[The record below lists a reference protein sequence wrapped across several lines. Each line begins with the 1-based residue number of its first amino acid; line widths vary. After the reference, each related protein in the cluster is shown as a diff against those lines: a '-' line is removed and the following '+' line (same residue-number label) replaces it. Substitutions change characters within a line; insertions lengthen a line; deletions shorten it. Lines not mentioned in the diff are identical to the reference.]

1 MEAAL
6 PFKIKQ
12 HDLEAAVAQNTTEEE
27 FCL

>member
-12 HDLEAAVAQNTTEEE
+12 RDHEAAVAQNTTEEE
-27 FCL
+27 LRL